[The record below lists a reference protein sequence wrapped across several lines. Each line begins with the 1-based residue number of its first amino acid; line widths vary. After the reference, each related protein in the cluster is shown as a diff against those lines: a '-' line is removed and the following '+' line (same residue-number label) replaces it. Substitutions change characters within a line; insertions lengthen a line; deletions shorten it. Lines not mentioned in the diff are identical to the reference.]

1 MSGVCYDFEKWSI
14 VSLASV
20 AITLI
25 TGRVGYVTILKNG
38 VSCHWLV

>member
-14 VSLASV
+14 VSLAGV

-25 TGRVGYVTILKNG
+25 TGLVILVEK
-38 VSCHWLV
+38 